1 MAAGFTMKKN
11 NLKLLDDF
19 IQNEYLKKISHV
31 NQINEYDLE
40 LSASA
45 INIKFLN
52 LITMTYVYKNGKKK
66 TPQFISIKGSY
77 N

>member
-45 INIKFLN
+45 IK
-52 LITMTYVYKNGKKK
+52 Y
-66 TPQFISIKGSY
+66 
-77 N
+77 